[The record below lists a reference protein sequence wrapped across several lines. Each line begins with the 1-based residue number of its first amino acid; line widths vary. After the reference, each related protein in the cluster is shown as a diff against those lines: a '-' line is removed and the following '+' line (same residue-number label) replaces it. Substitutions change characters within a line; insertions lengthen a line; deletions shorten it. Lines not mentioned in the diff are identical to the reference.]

1 MKYQKHVLG
10 VRIRKKRYAHSRK
23 LMKNGV
29 EADAVSLPRCWKRF
43 HAEGACLAIR
53 AKCRIKF
60 AKACHY
66 GIHLAFHIVDL
77 NKLRRPETMVPVT
90 SISLLKVLGEDSQ
103 SPRWR
108 EFLRMYASTIDG
120 FLFKHFPTVDAE
132 DVVQETLRALVE
144 KLPLYEY
151 DPDTKGHFRN
161 YLIGIVRFKAI
172 EQLKRRKREADLRV
186 ELEANAQFEWECEK
200 QSYSVDLRNWQREAY
215 EAALAQFMADKSI
228 STRDKEIFR
237 RVALQGESPED
248 VAAIFDIKRNN
259 VDQIKARMVAKLK
272 ELALRY
278 AGICDDAV
286 K

>member
-1 MKYQKHVLG
+1 
-10 VRIRKKRYAHSRK
+10 
-23 LMKNGV
+23 
-29 EADAVSLPRCWKRF
+29 
-43 HAEGACLAIR
+43 
-53 AKCRIKF
+53 
-60 AKACHY
+60 
-66 GIHLAFHIVDL
+66 
-77 NKLRRPETMVPVT
+77 MVPVT

-151 DPDTKGHFRN
+151 EPDTKGHFRN
-161 YLIGIVRFKAI
+161 YLIGIARFKAI
-172 EQLKRRKREADLRV
+172 EQLKRRKREADMRA

-200 QSYSVDLRNWQREAY
+200 QSYSVDLRDWQREAY
-215 EAALAQFMADKSI
+215 EAALAQFMADKGI

>member
-1 MKYQKHVLG
+1 
-10 VRIRKKRYAHSRK
+10 
-23 LMKNGV
+23 
-29 EADAVSLPRCWKRF
+29 
-43 HAEGACLAIR
+43 
-53 AKCRIKF
+53 
-60 AKACHY
+60 
-66 GIHLAFHIVDL
+66 
-77 NKLRRPETMVPVT
+77 MVPVT

-151 DPDTKGHFRN
+151 EPDTKGHFRN

-172 EQLKRRKREADLRV
+172 EQLKRRRREADMRA

-200 QSYSVDLRNWQREAY
+200 QSYSVDLRDWQREAY
-215 EAALAQFMADKSI
+215 EAALAQFMADKGI

-237 RVALQGESPED
+237 RVALQGESPEA
-248 VAAIFDIKRNN
+248 VAAIFDIKLNN
-259 VDQIKARMVAKLK
+259 DDQIKALMVAKLK
-272 ELALRY
+272 ELAFRY
-278 AGICDDAV
+278 AGICDEQN
-286 K
+286 

>member
-1 MKYQKHVLG
+1 
-10 VRIRKKRYAHSRK
+10 
-23 LMKNGV
+23 
-29 EADAVSLPRCWKRF
+29 
-43 HAEGACLAIR
+43 
-53 AKCRIKF
+53 
-60 AKACHY
+60 
-66 GIHLAFHIVDL
+66 
-77 NKLRRPETMVPVT
+77 MVPVT

-151 DPDTKGHFRN
+151 EPDTKGHFRN

-200 QSYSVDLRNWQREAY
+200 QSYSVDLRDWQREAY
-215 EAALAQFMADKSI
+215 EAALAQFMADKGI

-248 VAAIFDIKRNN
+248 VAAIFDLKRNN

>member
-1 MKYQKHVLG
+1 
-10 VRIRKKRYAHSRK
+10 
-23 LMKNGV
+23 
-29 EADAVSLPRCWKRF
+29 
-43 HAEGACLAIR
+43 
-53 AKCRIKF
+53 
-60 AKACHY
+60 
-66 GIHLAFHIVDL
+66 
-77 NKLRRPETMVPVT
+77 MVPVT
-90 SISLLKVLGEDSQ
+90 SMSLLKVLGEDSQ

-172 EQLKRRKREADLRV
+172 EQLKRRRREADMRT

-200 QSYSVDLRNWQREAY
+200 QSYSVDLRDWQREAY
-215 EAALAQFMADKSI
+215 EAALAQFMADKGI

>member
-1 MKYQKHVLG
+1 
-10 VRIRKKRYAHSRK
+10 
-23 LMKNGV
+23 
-29 EADAVSLPRCWKRF
+29 
-43 HAEGACLAIR
+43 
-53 AKCRIKF
+53 
-60 AKACHY
+60 
-66 GIHLAFHIVDL
+66 
-77 NKLRRPETMVPVT
+77 MVPVT

-172 EQLKRRKREADLRV
+172 EQLKRRKREADLRA

-200 QSYSVDLRNWQREAY
+200 QSYSVDLRDWQREAY
-215 EAALAQFMADKSI
+215 EAALAQFMADKNI

>member
-1 MKYQKHVLG
+1 
-10 VRIRKKRYAHSRK
+10 
-23 LMKNGV
+23 
-29 EADAVSLPRCWKRF
+29 
-43 HAEGACLAIR
+43 
-53 AKCRIKF
+53 
-60 AKACHY
+60 
-66 GIHLAFHIVDL
+66 
-77 NKLRRPETMVPVT
+77 MVPVT

-151 DPDTKGHFRN
+151 EPDTKGHFRN

-200 QSYSVDLRNWQREAY
+200 QSYSVDLRDWQREAY

-228 STRDKEIFR
+228 STRVKEIFR

-278 AGICDDAV
+278 AGICDAQN
-286 K
+286 

>member
-1 MKYQKHVLG
+1 
-10 VRIRKKRYAHSRK
+10 
-23 LMKNGV
+23 
-29 EADAVSLPRCWKRF
+29 
-43 HAEGACLAIR
+43 
-53 AKCRIKF
+53 
-60 AKACHY
+60 
-66 GIHLAFHIVDL
+66 
-77 NKLRRPETMVPVT
+77 MVPVT

-108 EFLRMYASTIDG
+108 EFLQMYASTIDG

-144 KLPLYEY
+144 RLPLYEY
-151 DPDTKGHFRN
+151 EPDTKGHFRN

-172 EQLKRRKREADLRV
+172 EQLKRRKREDDLRA

-200 QSYSVDLRNWQREAY
+200 QSYSVDLRDWQREAY
-215 EAALAQFMADKSI
+215 EAALAQFMADKGI

-248 VAAIFDIKRNN
+248 VAAIFDLKRNN

-278 AGICDDAV
+278 AGICDEQ
-286 K
+286 KQ

>member
-1 MKYQKHVLG
+1 
-10 VRIRKKRYAHSRK
+10 
-23 LMKNGV
+23 
-29 EADAVSLPRCWKRF
+29 
-43 HAEGACLAIR
+43 
-53 AKCRIKF
+53 
-60 AKACHY
+60 
-66 GIHLAFHIVDL
+66 
-77 NKLRRPETMVPVT
+77 MVPVT

-108 EFLRMYASTIDG
+108 EFLQMYASTIDG

-144 KLPLYEY
+144 RLPLYEY
-151 DPDTKGHFRN
+151 EPDTKGHFRN

-172 EQLKRRKREADLRV
+172 EQLKRRKREDDLRA

-200 QSYSVDLRNWQREAY
+200 QSYSVDLRDWQREAY
-215 EAALAQFMADKSI
+215 EAALAQFMADKGI

-248 VAAIFDIKRNN
+248 VATIFDIKRNN

-278 AGICDDAV
+278 AGICDEQN
-286 K
+286 

>member
-1 MKYQKHVLG
+1 
-10 VRIRKKRYAHSRK
+10 
-23 LMKNGV
+23 
-29 EADAVSLPRCWKRF
+29 
-43 HAEGACLAIR
+43 
-53 AKCRIKF
+53 
-60 AKACHY
+60 
-66 GIHLAFHIVDL
+66 
-77 NKLRRPETMVPVT
+77 MVPIT

-172 EQLKRRKREADLRV
+172 EQLKRRKREADLRA

-200 QSYSVDLRNWQREAY
+200 QSYSVDLRDWQREAY
-215 EAALAQFMADKSI
+215 EAALAQFMADKNI

-237 RVALQGESPED
+237 RVALQGESPEA

-259 VDQIKARMVAKLK
+259 VDQIKARLVAKLK
-272 ELALRY
+272 DLALRY
-278 AGICDDAV
+278 AGICEEQH
-286 K
+286 

>member
-1 MKYQKHVLG
+1 
-10 VRIRKKRYAHSRK
+10 
-23 LMKNGV
+23 
-29 EADAVSLPRCWKRF
+29 
-43 HAEGACLAIR
+43 
-53 AKCRIKF
+53 
-60 AKACHY
+60 
-66 GIHLAFHIVDL
+66 
-77 NKLRRPETMVPVT
+77 MVPVT

-151 DPDTKGHFRN
+151 EPDTKGHFRN

-200 QSYSVDLRNWQREAY
+200 QSYSVDLRDWQREAY
-215 EAALAQFMADKSI
+215 EAALAQFMADKAI

-278 AGICDDAV
+278 AGICDEQN
-286 K
+286 

>member
-1 MKYQKHVLG
+1 
-10 VRIRKKRYAHSRK
+10 
-23 LMKNGV
+23 
-29 EADAVSLPRCWKRF
+29 
-43 HAEGACLAIR
+43 
-53 AKCRIKF
+53 
-60 AKACHY
+60 
-66 GIHLAFHIVDL
+66 
-77 NKLRRPETMVPVT
+77 MVPVT
-90 SISLLKVLGEDSQ
+90 SISLLKILGEDSQ

-151 DPDTKGHFRN
+151 EPDTKGHFRN

-186 ELEANAQFEWECEK
+186 ELEANAQFEWECER
-200 QSYSVDLRNWQREAY
+200 QSYSVDLRDWQREAY

-278 AGICDDAV
+278 AGICDGQN
-286 K
+286 

>member
-1 MKYQKHVLG
+1 
-10 VRIRKKRYAHSRK
+10 
-23 LMKNGV
+23 
-29 EADAVSLPRCWKRF
+29 
-43 HAEGACLAIR
+43 
-53 AKCRIKF
+53 
-60 AKACHY
+60 
-66 GIHLAFHIVDL
+66 
-77 NKLRRPETMVPVT
+77 MVPVT

-151 DPDTKGHFRN
+151 EPDTKGHFRN

-200 QSYSVDLRNWQREAY
+200 QSYSVDLRDWQREAY

-248 VAAIFDIKRNN
+248 VAAIFDLKRNN

-278 AGICDDAV
+278 AGICDGQN
-286 K
+286 